1 VPRGLPG
8 GRPDVDYR
16 ERWELK
22 EYQSEQRLGRRA
34 NLLHGAI
41 VVVFAGF
48 LGMFWYLQIVKG
60 NDYALLAENNRL
72 RRIAMPPTRGV
83 VFDRHDDV
91 LASTRPALNLVLIRE
106 GLQDADGQ
114 LRRLEKVLGFSYEG
128 LRDRLAAMH
137 RRPTFEPLV
146 IKEDVQ
152 LAEIAKVEAR
162 REWFPSVEVEETALR
177 DYPDGPA
184 IAHAVGYVGEVNEA
198 QLARITDGSLQQ
210 GDIVGKTGI
219 ERQYDDILR
228 GRRGWNLVT
237 VNSLG
242 RPFGTPQPGRVPE
255 DGQPLHLTIDRRLQ
269 RTLVEALAEEVGSG
283 IFMDPNSG
291 EVLALASTP
300 GYDPNLFTAP
310 VSRTTWMSLIND
322 SRHPLNDRAISSYYA
337 PGSTFKVLMTI
348 AGLETGTITPSSTA
362 LCTGSAMIYGR
373 SFLCWKRGG
382 HGVVNV
388 HEALVHSC
396 NVFYYLLGRK
406 LGIDAI
412 TKYAKMFS
420 IGEITG
426 IDIPGET
433 RGNPPSAEWKER
445 IRKEPWYPGDTISV
459 AIGQGLLAVTPIQMA
474 TMISA
479 VANGGSLVRPHLARD
494 ASSIPTKLPVSAA
507 TLAVVRDAL
516 ADVVEEGTAT
526 RAQLG
531 SIHVAGKTGTA
542 QVYKR
547 SAGVDADKQA
557 KEERDHAWFVGYA
570 PAEKPEIAFAIV
582 IEHGGHGGTTAA
594 PVARKVLEVFF
605 GDRLPKKD
613 LHDNDA
619 MSDPHALEAKLA
631 PRPEVSV
638 APATPTR

>member
-1 VPRGLPG
+1 
-8 GRPDVDYR
+8 VDYR

-22 EYQSEQRLGRRA
+22 EYQSEQRLGSRA
-34 NLLHGAI
+34 NLLHVGI
-41 VVVFAGF
+41 VILLAGF

-114 LRRLEKVLGFSYEG
+114 LKRLEKVLGIPYEG
-128 LRDRLAAMH
+128 MRDRLAAMH

-152 LAEIAKVEAR
+152 LADIAKVEAR

-198 QLARITDGSLQQ
+198 QLAKIVDGSLQQ
-210 GDIVGKTGI
+210 GDIVGKSGI
-219 ERQYDDILR
+219 ERQYDEILR
-228 GRRGWNLVT
+228 GRRGWKLVT

-242 RPFGTPQPGRVPE
+242 RPFGASQPGRSPE
-255 DGQPLHLTIDRRLQ
+255 DGRPLRLTIDRRLQ
-269 RTLVEALAEEVGSG
+269 RALVEGLAEEVGSG
-283 IFMDPNSG
+283 IFMDPNTG
-291 EVLALASTP
+291 AVLALASTP
-300 GYDPNLFTAP
+300 GYDPNVFTAP
-310 VSRTTWMSLIND
+310 VSQTTWMSLIND
-322 SRHPLNDRAISSYYA
+322 PRRPLNDRAISSFYA

-362 LCTGSAMIYGR
+362 SCSGAVTIYGR
-373 SFLCWKRGG
+373 SFLCWKKGG
-382 HGVVNV
+382 HGVVDV
-388 HEALVHSC
+388 HNALVHSC
-396 NVFYYLLGRK
+396 NVFYYLLGRR

-412 TKYAKMFS
+412 SKYAKMFS
-420 IGEITG
+420 IGEMTG

-459 AIGQGLLAVTPIQMA
+459 AIGQGLLAVTPVQMA

-479 VANGGSLVRPHLARD
+479 VANGGALVRPHLARD
-494 ASSIPTKLPVSAA
+494 ASAAPTKLPVSAG
-507 TLAVVRDAL
+507 TLAVIRNAL

-531 SIHVAGKTGTA
+531 TIRVAGKTGTA
-542 QVYKR
+542 QVFKK

-594 PVARKVLEVFF
+594 PVAKKVLEVFF
-605 GDRLPKKD
+605 EDRLPKKIPGEEK
-613 LHDNDA
+613 A
-619 MSDPHALEAKLA
+619 KAGPQALEAKLTA
-631 PRPEVSV
+631 RPEAPV
-638 APATPTR
+638 AATTPAR